1 MMMDYLELMIDKF
14 IFRIATDRFYSKEGV
29 WVKKDHREARLGIS
43 DYLQQRSGDI
53 AFVEVKPVGTKIKLG
68 DEIAVIETIKVN
80 ISLPSPVSGKVIDI
94 NPLLKTAPETIN
106 QDPYASGWFVVIEAE
121 DWENDSKTMID
132 AQKYLKSIKTEAE
145 EEIGSE

>member
-14 IFRIATDRFYSKEGV
+14 IFRIASDRFYSKAGV
-29 WVKKDHREARLGIS
+29 WAKKDDRGARLGIS

-53 AFVEVKPVGTKIKLG
+53 AFVEAKPVGTQIKLG

-94 NPLLKTAPETIN
+94 NPLLETAPETIN
-106 QDPYASGWFVVIEAE
+106 LDPYASGWFVVIEAE

-132 AQKYLKSIKTEAE
+132 AQKYLKSIKAEAE